1 MQNFYNACGF
11 LDKWHLLPLRCGF
24 LPKPERPKTP
34 SSELKYMAI
43 TDINLKLPFLA
54 EQKHNHDYNCATKPP
69 TNQIGWK
76 FNSLYPIKMFHIH
89 LTFILTTNYKVSY
102 TYNEF

>member
-1 MQNFYNACGF
+1 
-11 LDKWHLLPLRCGF
+11 
-24 LPKPERPKTP
+24 
-34 SSELKYMAI
+34 MAI
-43 TDINLKLPFLA
+43 TDINLKLPSLA

-89 LTFILTTNYKVSY
+89 PTFILTTNYMADSNFNCPWKKNYKRHFIVLLYVFIYCLYIKV
-102 TYNEF
+102 